1 MGRPAYLT
9 EEFYKSVRKEVKK
22 YVNDYEE
29 IQKRTR
35 KLEELDK
42 ERSIRDE
49 RSYVLLKE
57 FGAM

>member
-9 EEFYKSVRKEVKK
+9 EEFYKSVKKEVKK

-42 ERSIRDE
+42 ERG
-49 RSYVLLKE
+49 YVLLRE